1 MGITKVELTKK
12 AAPSTSGIQ
21 RQSPQC
27 TEQGFNLA
35 ASYSAGSVLS
45 PRGRYFIKTFG
56 CQMNLH
62 DSERIAGLL
71 EDVGYVGAASEEE
84 ADLVVFNTCC
94 VRENADERLYGNIG
108 RLKARKA
115 KEPYFRIAVGGC
127 LAQKDREAL
136 IEKTGSIDVVFGTH
150 NIHRV
155 PELLEVR
162 EKTGQPVCE
171 IWEEPSDGIF
181 ATDLPQRR
189 KNRYSAWIVIS
200 VGCDNTCTFCIVP
213 YVRGPE
219 RSRPPEEIVDE
230 VKRLVEDGVVEITLL
245 GQNVNSYGRDLKL
258 NGHKPLFA
266 HLLYQLQE
274 IKGLKRIRFTSPHPK
289 DLRTETIEAMAECSK
304 VMPHLHL
311 PLQSGSNRILR
322 AMHRGYTA
330 EKYLE
335 RLDLARQ
342 AIDDL
347 AVTTDI
353 IVGFPGETDEDF
365 EATLDVCKRA
375 KYEGA
380 YMFLFSP
387 RPGTPAAKLPYDIP
401 QHALQERFSRLVEL
415 MENLSLEAHRNRVGR
430 IEEVLVEGKESQDS
444 RRWRGRTAQN
454 KVVLF
459 GESSDFRTTN
469 SGENFSD
476 HAEHLGGNI
485 GPGQFVKVKVTAAG
499 PHHLEGE
506 VIGSWVQGG
515 SASLPASDEGVL
527 GGRPRR

>member
-1 MGITKVELTKK
+1 MGTTKVELTKR
-12 AAPSTSGIQ
+12 AAPGVSGIDP
-21 RQSPQC
+21 QSPEC
-27 TEQGFNLA
+27 TEQRFNLA

-71 EDVGYVGAASEEE
+71 EDVGYVGAVCEEE

-115 KEPYFRIAVGGC
+115 KEPDFRIAVGGC

-155 PELLEVR
+155 PELLEIR

-171 IWEEPSDGIF
+171 IWEEPSEGIF
-181 ATDLPQRR
+181 TTDLPQRR
-189 KNRYSAWIVIS
+189 KNRYSAWVVIS

-213 YVRGPE
+213 HVRGPE

-258 NGHKPLFA
+258 DGHKPLFA
-266 HLLYQLQE
+266 NLLYQLQE
-274 IKGLKRIRFTSPHPK
+274 IEGLKRIRFTSPHPK
-289 DLRTETIEAMAECSK
+289 DLRIETIEAMAECSK

-330 EKYLE
+330 ERYLE
-335 RLDLARQ
+335 RLELARQ
-342 AIDDL
+342 AVDDL

-375 KYEGA
+375 KYDGA

-401 QHALQERFSRLVEL
+401 QQALQERFSRLVEL
-415 MENLSLEAHRNRVGR
+415 IEKLSFEAHRNRVGR
-430 IEEVLVEGKESQDS
+430 IEEVLVEGKESQDA

-459 GESSDFRTTN
+459 EESGDFRTGN
-469 SGENFSD
+469 FRENFID
-476 HAEHLGGNI
+476 RAEHLGGRI
-485 GPGQFVKVKVTAAG
+485 APGQFVKVKVTAAG

-506 VIGSWVQGG
+506 VVGSRARGG
-515 SASLPASDEGVL
+515 LGSSPVSEVGSLEA
-527 GGRPRR
+527 RPRL